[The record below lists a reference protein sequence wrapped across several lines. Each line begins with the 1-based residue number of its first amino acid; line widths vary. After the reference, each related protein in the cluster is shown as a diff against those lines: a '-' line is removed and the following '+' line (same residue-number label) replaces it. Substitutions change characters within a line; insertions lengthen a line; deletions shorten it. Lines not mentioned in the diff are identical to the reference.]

1 MIENVR
7 NKPGKLLRETKFKIL
22 SKDEFITCKV
32 GKAVTVD
39 RKSFEPGKFVIF
51 ARKNAYIVV
60 PGEELHTY
68 VEWTVSK
75 ITRKRQGQ

>member
-7 NKPGKLLRETKFKIL
+7 NKPGKLLKDTTFKIL
-22 SKDEFITCKV
+22 GKDEFITCKV
-32 GKAVTVD
+32 GKAVNVD

-51 ARKNAYIVV
+51 ARKDAYVVV

-68 VEWTVSK
+68 VEWIIK
-75 ITRKRQGQ
+75 IRTPRIKK